1 MLSHVRQKSRWTKVS
16 RMGDDPPPLPFNG
29 PNPGLI
35 FWTSSPELQ
44 AALVLGST
52 TVGSEL
58 KSALL
63 RLSQDDPV
71 GFAWKSVLSCRAPL

>member
-1 MLSHVRQKSRWTKVS
+1 MVDKNFDGKKLAEWET
-16 RMGDDPPPLPFNG
+16 PPFNG
-29 PNPGLI
+29 PNPVLI
-35 FWTSSPELQ
+35 FWTSSPEPQ

-71 GFAWKSVLSCRAPL
+71 GFASKSVLSCRAPL

>member
-1 MLSHVRQKSRWTKVS
+1 MLAEW
-16 RMGDDPPPLPFNG
+16 PPPFNG

-35 FWTSSPELQ
+35 FWTSSPDLQ

-52 TVGSEL
+52 TDSGTVGSEL

-71 GFAWKSVLSCRAPL
+71 GFAWKSVLSCRAVL

>member
-1 MLSHVRQKSRWTKVS
+1 MEKSWQN
-16 RMGDDPPPLPFNG
+16 GDLPPFNG

-35 FWTSSPELQ
+35 FWAYFGPELQ

-71 GFAWKSVLSCRAPL
+71 GFASKSVLSCRAPL

>member
-1 MLSHVRQKSRWTKVS
+1 MA
-16 RMGDDPPPLPFNG
+16 PPPFNG

-35 FWTSSPELQ
+35 LWTSCPELQ

-52 TVGSEL
+52 TDSGTVGSEL

-71 GFAWKSVLSCRAPL
+71 GFASKSVLSCRAVL

>member
-1 MLSHVRQKSRWTKVS
+1 MVDKNFDGKKLAECATL
-16 RMGDDPPPLPFNG
+16 PPPFNR
-29 PNPGLI
+29 PNPVLI
-35 FWTSSPELQ
+35 FWTSSPEPQ

>member
-1 MLSHVRQKSRWTKVS
+1 MLDKTLDGKKLAELGPLS
-16 RMGDDPPPLPFNG
+16 PPPLSNR

-35 FWTSSPELQ
+35 FWTYSPEPQ

-71 GFAWKSVLSCRAPL
+71 GFASKSVLSCRAPL

>member
-1 MLSHVRQKSRWTKVS
+1 MIDKILDGKKLAEWET
-16 RMGDDPPPLPFNG
+16 PPFNG
-29 PNPGLI
+29 SNPVLI
-35 FWTSSPELQ
+35 FWTSSPEPQ

-71 GFAWKSVLSCRAPL
+71 GFASKSVLSCRASL

>member
-1 MLSHVRQKSRWTKVS
+1 MVDKNFDGKKLAEWGT
-16 RMGDDPPPLPFNG
+16 PPFNE
-29 PNPGLI
+29 PNPVLI
-35 FWTSSPELQ
+35 FWTSSPEPQ